1 MFSLH
6 SDVPFLSEKD
16 KVKKCNK
23 LLCHMYNKE
32 NYVVHIKPLKQ
43 TLNHGLILR
52 KVHRVTQFNQKVWLK
67 P

>member
-1 MFSLH
+1 
-6 SDVPFLSEKD
+6 
-16 KVKKCNK
+16 
-23 LLCHMYNKE
+23 MYNKE